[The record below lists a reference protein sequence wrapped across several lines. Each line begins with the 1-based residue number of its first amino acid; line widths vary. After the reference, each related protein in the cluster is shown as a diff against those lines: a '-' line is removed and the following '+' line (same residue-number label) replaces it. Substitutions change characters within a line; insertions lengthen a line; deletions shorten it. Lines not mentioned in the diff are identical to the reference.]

1 MLFRFFSL
9 YLFTLFRMDRMK
21 WRNILIYSFIFICLG
36 HVSWAQTIK
45 RISVSGNEPYVD
57 HVSLQ
62 DGSAD
67 MDLLVKFVFDEPGN
81 CLTVSLISYRR
92 LFVFQSDVRYS
103 QVVRCFKLR
112 PSKLPYVVDS
122 DERARYKLTKSLR
135 KSIRPRR
142 KHVFKRW
149 IEYEGLQPQ
158 PTDYKMVNEYIEQRF
173 DVLYKDAPVTVT
185 LRDLL
190 LMDEQVTPT
199 KKKYDLFFQTDLNR
213 KYEIA
218 ILRDPCF
225 GKEEAI
231 QAAMTCV
238 ENIKNSYSAF
248 DRSFGEAS
256 VPYSADSREV
266 FTRMKALLV
275 EQYPLWEETNPC
287 PEIQANIDL
296 YNSYVDSIRGVM
308 PAFEERR
315 VEVLQLDTDYILAL
329 AKRMDAHV
337 SRWLL
342 SSDPAE
348 RNDLV
353 ASCEEIIRQARS
365 HIGQASASH
374 ERQRA
379 AIRVFN
385 AAEEYFHKT
394 CTE

>member
-1 MLFRFFSL
+1 
-9 YLFTLFRMDRMK
+9 
-21 WRNILIYSFIFICLG
+21 
-36 HVSWAQTIK
+36 
-45 RISVSGNEPYVD
+45 
-57 HVSLQ
+57 
-62 DGSAD
+62 
-67 MDLLVKFVFDEPGN
+67 
-81 CLTVSLISYRR
+81 
-92 LFVFQSDVRYS
+92 
-103 QVVRCFKLR
+103 
-112 PSKLPYVVDS
+112 
-122 DERARYKLTKSLR
+122 
-135 KSIRPRR
+135 
-142 KHVFKRW
+142 
-149 IEYEGLQPQ
+149 
-158 PTDYKMVNEYIEQRF
+158 
-173 DVLYKDAPVTVT
+173 
-185 LRDLL
+185 
-190 LMDEQVTPT
+190 
-199 KKKYDLFFQTDLNR
+199 
-213 KYEIA
+213 
-218 ILRDPCF
+218 
-225 GKEEAI
+225 
-231 QAAMTCV
+231 MTCV

-315 VEVLQLDTDYILAL
+315 VEILQLDTDYILAL
-329 AKRMDAHV
+329 AKRMDTHV